1 LVGAGYKKDLDTH
14 VNSLL
19 DSNIYKDVRDKVVEG
34 DIEGAMRLKSRTSF
48 SCFINYYVFL
58 DDRPPLRLHRVPV
71 LLLLY
76 SPVHPHDI
84 GGISS
89 FIH

>member
-1 LVGAGYKKDLDTH
+1 MVWFGGAGYKKDLDTH

-19 DSNIYKDVRDKVVEG
+19 DSNIYKEVRDKVVEG

-48 SCFINYYVFL
+48 SCFIIYYVFL
-58 DDRPPLRLHRVPV
+58 HDRPPLRLHRVPV
-71 LLLLY
+71 FLHVH

-84 GGISS
+84 GGD
-89 FIH
+89 